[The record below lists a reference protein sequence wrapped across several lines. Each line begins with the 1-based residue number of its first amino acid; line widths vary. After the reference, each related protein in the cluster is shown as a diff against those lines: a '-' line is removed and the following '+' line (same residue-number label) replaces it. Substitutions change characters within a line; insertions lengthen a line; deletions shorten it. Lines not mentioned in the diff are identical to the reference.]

1 MNFTDGYPVNKALL
15 AWAEKAELPTL
26 PKMFDRCVSEFGSRP
41 YVGTRQGD
49 NYVFRT
55 YNEVHEDIL
64 NFASAMVSLG
74 IEPGERVANFSNN
87 RLEWPVV
94 DFGSAYAAC
103 VHTPM
108 YPTLSRAEMAYI
120 VKDCQAKIIVAA
132 TKEHTGYVLESL
144 DEFPHA
150 EHVIAI
156 DHYDFADNQAK
167 GRVRLWN
174 WDEFMAF
181 GREHLEE
188 NAGVI
193 KERADSLKADDI
205 CSFVYTSGTTG
216 NPKGAMLMHGN
227 FMSGAAYLAPFILLT
242 PNDVELSFLPLSHV
256 FERICYYALTISG
269 SSIGYVKGIR
279 YVPQDLQLLKP
290 TIVPS
295 VPRLF
300 EKVFAKVIEMSA
312 GGIKN
317 KVFTS
322 ALKVGRKYRE
332 AKKNGKVSLALK
344 AEYAMAEKMV
354 FSKIRARL
362 GGKVRFFIS
371 GGAPLRRDVAEFF
384 LDVGASILEGYGL
397 TETSPVICVNCPGGI
412 KVGTVGPVAP
422 GVEMM
427 IAPDGEILA
436 RGPNIMRG
444 YFGKLPETLEM
455 IDEDGW
461 LHTGDIGSTDEDG
474 YLTITDRKKEILV
487 LSNGKNVAPQP
498 LELAI
503 KMSPWIELA
512 VLVGNDRESVG
523 ALIQPNFAK
532 LEEWAKQE
540 GYSPKHEDL
549 AVNAKVYSL
558 LMNEVREA
566 CKDFSNYE
574 KVKRIAVLPRALSEA
589 EGELTPSLKVK
600 RRIVDAHFR
609 ELVESIYDRQSS
621 EVPAVP
627 APSGSVAQAAVKV
640 AGKVAELAASAA
652 GVTAAKLQ
660 AAGITAEKLSAS
672 ASGADDKPQ
681 AAGASGTASGAEAAG
696 QAAGSAPGQAEGADA
711 PGSTGKAGPCA
722 VP

>member
-1 MNFTDGYPVNKALL
+1 MPFTEGYPVNKALL

-41 YVGTRQGD
+41 YVGSRQGD
-49 NYVFRT
+49 KYVFRT
-55 YNEVHEDIL
+55 YKEVHADIID
-64 NFASAMVSLG
+64 FASALVSLG
-74 IEPGERVANFSNN
+74 IQFGDRVANFSNN

-94 DFGSAYAAC
+94 DFGSAYAGC

-120 VKDCQAKIIVAA
+120 VKDCQARVIVAA
-132 TKEHTGYVLESL
+132 TKEHVGYVLESL
-144 DEFPHA
+144 EEFPDA
-150 EHVIAI
+150 EHVIAV
-156 DHYDFADNQAK
+156 DHYDFPQEYAE

-174 WDEFMAF
+174 WDEFIAF
-181 GREHLEE
+181 GHEHLEANSSE
-188 NAGVI
+188 I
-193 KERADSLKADDI
+193 KERADSLRADDI

-227 FMSGAAYLAPFILLT
+227 FMSGATSLAPFIFLT
-242 PNDVELSFLPLSHV
+242 PDDVELSFLPLSHV
-256 FERICYYALTISG
+256 FERICYYALTLSG
-269 SSIGYVKGIR
+269 ASIGYVKGIR
-279 YVPQDLQLLKP
+279 YVPQDLQILQP

-300 EKVFAKVIEMSA
+300 EKVFAKVIETSA
-312 GGIKN
+312 AGLKN

-332 AKKNGKVSLALK
+332 AKKAGKVSLALK
-344 AEYAMAEKMV
+344 AEYAMSDKMV

-371 GGAPLRRDVAEFF
+371 GGAPLRHDVAEFF

-422 GVEMM
+422 GVEMK
-427 IAPDGEILA
+427 IADDGEILA

-444 YFGKLPETLEM
+444 YYGKLPETLEM
-455 IDEDGW
+455 IDEEGW

-474 YLTITDRKKEILV
+474 YLIITDRKKEILV

-503 KMSPWIELA
+503 KMSPWIEQA

-523 ALIQPNFAK
+523 ALVQPNFTK

-540 GYSPKHEDL
+540 GYSANHDDL

-558 LMNEVREA
+558 LMSEVREA

-574 KVKRIAVLPRALSEA
+574 KVKRIAVLPRALTEA

-609 ELVESIYDRQSS
+609 DLVESIYARQSS
-621 EVPAVP
+621 EAPAIP
-627 APSGSVAQAAVKV
+627 
-640 AGKVAELAASAA
+640 
-652 GVTAAKLQ
+652 
-660 AAGITAEKLSAS
+660 
-672 ASGADDKPQ
+672 ASGK
-681 AAGASGTASGAEAAG
+681 AAE
-696 QAAGSAPGQAEGADA
+696 
-711 PGSTGKAGPCA
+711 
-722 VP
+722 